1 MEVSTT
7 GVSVVIPAFNEGRTI
22 ARTVA
27 AVRNLPEVS
36 EVIVVDD
43 CSTDDTA
50 ARARDSGARV
60 LSLPVNRGK
69 GAALN
74 AGIAASGG
82 EVIVLLDG
90 DLGDSAA
97 EAHKLILP
105 VLEDRADLTIAR
117 FPAAR
122 RRGGF
127 GLVKGLARRG
137 IRHFTGLEMESPI
150 SGQRAMRREL
160 LSQLLPLA
168 GGYGVEVGMTIDA
181 AVRGYRLLEVPV
193 QMRHRE
199 TGRNWRGFVHRGR
212 QFRDIM
218 LTLIR
223 RRIQYRKRTAR

>member
-1 MEVSTT
+1 VSAT
-7 GVSVVIPAFNEGRTI
+7 GVSVVIPAFNEGRAI

-27 AVRNLPEVS
+27 AVRNLPGVS

-60 LSLPVNRGK
+60 VSLPVNRGK

-74 AGIAASGG
+74 AGIAAAGG
-82 EVIVLLDG
+82 EVIVLLDA

-105 VLEDRADLTIAR
+105 ILEGRADLTIAR

-150 SGQRAMRREL
+150 SGQRAVRREL

>member
-1 MEVSTT
+1 MSAT
-7 GVSVVIPAFNEGRTI
+7 GVSVVIPAFNEGRAI

-27 AVRNLPEVS
+27 AVRNLPGVS

-60 LSLPVNRGK
+60 VSLPVNRGK

-74 AGIAASGG
+74 AGIAAAGG
-82 EVIVLLDG
+82 EVIVLLDA

-105 VLEDRADLTIAR
+105 ILEGRADLTIAR

-150 SGQRAMRREL
+150 SGQRAVRREL

>member
-1 MEVSTT
+1 MSATR
-7 GVSVVIPAFNEGRTI
+7 VSVVIPAFNEGRAI

-27 AVRNLPEVS
+27 AVRNLPGVS

-60 LSLPVNRGK
+60 VSLPVNRGK

-74 AGIAASGG
+74 AGIAAAGG
-82 EVIVLLDG
+82 EVIVLLDA

-105 VLEDRADLTIAR
+105 ILEGRADLTIAR

-150 SGQRAMRREL
+150 SGQRAVRREL

-199 TGRNWRGFVHRGR
+199 TGRDWRGFVHRGR

-223 RRIQYRKRTAR
+223 RRIQYRKRMAR

>member
-1 MEVSTT
+1 MSAT
-7 GVSVVIPAFNEGRTI
+7 GVSVVIPAFNEGRAI

-27 AVRNLPEVS
+27 AVRNLPGVS

-60 LSLPVNRGK
+60 VSLPVNRGK

-74 AGIAASGG
+74 AGIAAAGG
-82 EVIVLLDG
+82 EVIVLLDA

-105 VLEDRADLTIAR
+105 ILEGRADLTIAR

-150 SGQRAMRREL
+150 SGQRAVRREL

-199 TGRNWRGFVHRGR
+199 TGRDWRGFVHRGR

-223 RRIQYRKRTAR
+223 RRIQYRKRMAR

>member
-1 MEVSTT
+1 VSAT
-7 GVSVVIPAFNEGRTI
+7 GVSVVIPAFNEGRAI

-27 AVRNLPEVS
+27 AVRNLPGVS

-60 LSLPVNRGK
+60 VSLPVNRGK

-74 AGIAASGG
+74 AGIAAAGG
-82 EVIVLLDG
+82 EVIVLLDA

-105 VLEDRADLTIAR
+105 ILEGRADLTIAR

-150 SGQRAMRREL
+150 SGQRAVRREL

-199 TGRNWRGFVHRGR
+199 TGRDWRGFVHRGR

-223 RRIQYRKRTAR
+223 RRIQYRKRMAR